1 VEGTLNIYPP
11 SEDTF
16 LLEKSIPKIKRDLA
30 IDVGTGSGY
39 LAFFLSEFVKY
50 VIATDIEKNAVK
62 YALNISKKKKVHNV
76 DFVVTN
82 LFDCFRNDI
91 FDLVVFNPPY
101 LPYNGISTEIDIQ
114 TIFNLKNRN
123 IIIEFLSKL
132 KNILKRNGECYIV
145 LSSLSPVNEIIN
157 FIEAQGLKYEK
168 VCSKRF
174 FFEEIFVL
182 KLSYSP

>member
-82 LFDCFRNDI
+82 LFDCFINDI

-101 LPYNGISTEIDIQ
+101 FPYNGISTEIDIQ
-114 TIFNLKNRN
+114 TIV
-123 IIIEFLSKL
+123 
-132 KNILKRNGECYIV
+132 ILKIRSILSEFVWKVWRV
-145 LSSLSPVNEIIN
+145 L
-157 FIEAQGLKYEK
+157 
-168 VCSKRF
+168 
-174 FFEEIFVL
+174 
-182 KLSYSP
+182 

>member
-1 VEGTLNIYPP
+1 MEGNLNVYLP

-16 LLEKSIPKIKRDLA
+16 LLEEAIPKFKRDLA

-39 LAFFLSEFVKY
+39 LAFSLSKFVKY
-50 VIATDIEKNAVK
+50 VVATDIEKNAVK
-62 YALNISKKKKVHNV
+62 YALNVSKKRNIYNV
-76 DFVVTN
+76 DFVVAN
-82 LFDCFRNDI
+82 LFDCFRNNI

-101 LPYNGISTEIDIQ
+101 LPYNGITTEIDIQ
-114 TIFNLKNRN
+114 TIFNLKNKN

-132 KNILKRNGECYIV
+132 KNMLKINSECYIV
-145 LSSLSPVNEIIN
+145 LSSLSPIDEIIN
-157 FIEAQGLKYEK
+157 FAESQGLKQEK

>member
-1 VEGTLNIYPP
+1 MKESLNVYPP

-16 LLEKSIPKIKRDLA
+16 LLEEAIPKFERNLA

-39 LAFFLSEFVKY
+39 LAFSLSEFIKY
-50 VIATDIEKNAVK
+50 VIATDIEKNSVK
-62 YALNISKKKKVHNV
+62 YALNISKKKKIHNV

-101 LPYNGISTEIDIQ
+101 LPYNGITTEIDIQ
-114 TIFNLKNRN
+114 TVFNVKNKN
-123 IIIEFLSKL
+123 VIIEFLRKL
-132 KNILKRNGECYIV
+132 KNVLKRNGECYIV

-157 FIEAQGLKYEK
+157 FIESQGLKHEK
-168 VCSKRF
+168 VSSKRF